1 MKIRRYGL
9 LCAAIVA
16 SVLSGCGKKEVD
28 DSDQIASDFVSV
40 QGTMTDAPGEKAVD
54 EFSVPIS
61 NGVINVKID
70 VGEIDDRVSRIY
82 PATRLTVDEQYID
95 SIAAKLFDGGT
106 YEVLETMDG
115 SDDEDTEDANLV
127 KEGTLIGSVNG
138 EQYTLGYSDY
148 FEETEAGLA
157 DKGFYLWI
165 MKQSEN
171 EDDLLFTY
179 GEAKEEDC
187 AGNVCDHDDALTD
200 AEAFIAG
207 LGFDDYALS
216 DEYPLVDL
224 EIEGERQG
232 CGYKF
237 VFCKEIDGTFG
248 KVYSNDCYY
257 KKNGGGATYFEYINV
272 YVTAENGITGVD
284 IKNMYDIDYSDANA
298 NVVLLG
304 IDEAMTVAKDEITQM
319 LLAADEMGSSLVE
332 RTKLEP
338 SMVLTYVPVQY
349 GDEIAYMPVYLFVV
363 NLYTDSIEQSVLL
376 GVSAVDGEIVIC
388 NYFYAPEV
396 PFFSPAV
403 G

>member
-9 LCAAIVA
+9 LCAAIFA

-28 DSDQIASDFVSV
+28 DSDQIANDFVSV

-70 VGEIDDRVSRIY
+70 VGEIDNRVSRIY

-95 SIAAKLFDGGT
+95 SIAAKLFDNGSF
-106 YEVLETMDG
+106 EVLETVDG
-115 SDDEDTEDANLV
+115 SDEEDTNATNIV
-127 KEGTLIGSVNG
+127 TEGTLLGSVNG
-138 EQYTLGYSDY
+138 EQYTLSYSNNI
-148 FEETEAGLA
+148 EETETGLA
-157 DKGFYLWI
+157 DKGFCLWI

-171 EDDLLFTY
+171 EDDLLFEY
-179 GEAKEEDC
+179 GEVSEEEC
-187 AGNVCDHDDALTD
+187 ASNVCDHDDALTD

-257 KKNGGGATYFEYINV
+257 KKDGDGATYFEYINV

-284 IKNMYDIDYSDANA
+284 IKNMYDIDYSVTNA

-304 IDEAMTVAKDEITQM
+304 VDEAMMVAKDEITKM
-319 LLAADEMGSSLVE
+319 LLEADEVGSSLAE
-332 RTKLEP
+332 KTRLEP
-338 SMVLTYVPVQY
+338 SMVLTYVPLQY

-376 GVSAVDGEIVIC
+376 GVSAVDGETVIC